1 MCFVVIE
8 PLVFISGE
16 FEFINLSPDVSVVQ
30 LGVRARQ
37 AACWEVQQTAF
48 LWGSAVVAD
57 P

>member
-30 LGVRARQ
+30 LGGPGQ
-37 AACWEVQQTAF
+37 TGGMLGDAADCIPVGISCF
-48 LWGSAVVAD
+48 G
-57 P
+57 